1 MDMDNTETLTEKQVA
16 KNRSKQKQY
25 PESNLN
31 HAVAAVKSKIMTLG
45 KAASHYGYKWLE
57 LFLKRRG
64 VIDALSIPKP
74 ESISHAAAT
83 VCESDIRKWFQ
94 LIGDYVAKE
103 NLSDILKDPRRILN
117 GDETMFLF
125 DPETKSVIATKG
137 NRNVYLVQ
145 KADPKKNI
153 TVLFTFDADGYMFP
167 PDIILPYKRLS
178 KHILM
183 SMQSDW
189 GVGKSERGWMDRENF
204 QAYIQNIL
212 YPSLVRRNVPFPVIF
227 FVDGHSSHTGIEA
240 AEACA
245 TLGIILI
252 ALYPNATHIMQ
263 PCDVSIFKPLKNQWT
278 KVIDQWKME
287 NDGNTFTIDH
297 FGGALDTAI
306 RTGIK
311 TATIRAGFR
320 RCGLFPFDVD
330 AIDYSRCLARSS
342 EIEAVPNVP
351 VVPVENSNESSA
363 ESLLVAS
370 GFLATPPSPKIT
382 LWSSTPDSDFEPSL
396 SPLPRQ
402 LSPIPNTPQM
412 VGTSPMLLHTSSYAE
427 DPINSETALMEN
439 VNTKSAI
446 SQTSIGIQF
455 SRAEAPAPS
464 INEGTSRA
472 GILCCSQGSNTLN
485 IGQS

>member
-31 HAVAAVKSKIMTLG
+31 HAVAAVKSKMMTLG
-45 KAASHYGYKWLE
+45 KAASHYGIPKGTLHFRLSSKWSGKIPRGPKPVLSQHDENKLAQWIKEMEKRGFPCTKDALFSRVKTFLDSTNRDTIFKDNTPGYKWLE

-64 VIDALSIPKP
+64 VIDALSIRKP
-74 ESISHAAAT
+74 ENISHAAAT

-263 PCDVSIFKPLKNQWT
+263 PCDVSIFKPLKT
-278 KVIDQWKME
+278 S
-287 NDGNTFTIDH
+287 
-297 FGGALDTAI
+297 
-306 RTGIK
+306 
-311 TATIRAGFR
+311 
-320 RCGLFPFDVD
+320 GL
-330 AIDYSRCLARSS
+330 R
-342 EIEAVPNVP
+342 
-351 VVPVENSNESSA
+351 
-363 ESLLVAS
+363 
-370 GFLATPPSPKIT
+370 
-382 LWSSTPDSDFEPSL
+382 
-396 SPLPRQ
+396 
-402 LSPIPNTPQM
+402 
-412 VGTSPMLLHTSSYAE
+412 
-427 DPINSETALMEN
+427 
-439 VNTKSAI
+439 
-446 SQTSIGIQF
+446 
-455 SRAEAPAPS
+455 
-464 INEGTSRA
+464 
-472 GILCCSQGSNTLN
+472 
-485 IGQS
+485 